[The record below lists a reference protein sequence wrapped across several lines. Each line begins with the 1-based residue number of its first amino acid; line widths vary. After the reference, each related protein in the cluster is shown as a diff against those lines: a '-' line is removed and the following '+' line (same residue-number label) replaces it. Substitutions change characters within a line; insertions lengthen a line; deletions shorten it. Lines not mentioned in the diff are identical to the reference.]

1 MPSCCTDVPFVI
13 CKIILVFIPLLL
25 LDCCCVCSTCSGWG
39 CRHLLPFPSLDLS
52 PPLSSFSLFIQP
64 PPLSPPFDQVY
75 SITQYFPPF
84 HEMLL
89 HLPAPSSAFFYIHNS
104 SSPSLLPLSRPP
116 ITSAFFSP
124 PLFSL
129 SMISPPSLLFPLHLV
144 VNLNFLLL
152 ISCYYFIFVTGT
164 TGGTREKKNLWCGEI
179 TKFYTWQMWRN
190 LKFLHRVILSILHI
204 FEACTLFDKG
214 NQAQKTRIACLHN
227 LLPFDYLKN
236 IRTRTNFVTGVSR
249 CSLCPLPP
257 PAPPPQPPQL
267 VRCKKL

>member
-1 MPSCCTDVPFVI
+1 
-13 CKIILVFIPLLL
+13 
-25 LDCCCVCSTCSGWG
+25 
-39 CRHLLPFPSLDLS
+39 
-52 PPLSSFSLFIQP
+52 
-64 PPLSPPFDQVY
+64 
-75 SITQYFPPF
+75 
-84 HEMLL
+84 MLL
-89 HLPAPSSAFFYIHNS
+89 QLPTPSSAFFYIHNS

-124 PLFSL
+124 PPFSL

>member
-1 MPSCCTDVPFVI
+1 M
-13 CKIILVFIPLLL
+13 LLL
-25 LDCCCVCSTCSGWG
+25 HICHWYH
-39 CRHLLPFPSLDLS
+39 RWYP
-52 PPLSSFSLFIQP
+52 
-64 PPLSPPFDQVY
+64 
-75 SITQYFPPF
+75 
-84 HEMLL
+84 
-89 HLPAPSSAFFYIHNS
+89 
-104 SSPSLLPLSRPP
+104 R
-116 ITSAFFSP
+116 
-124 PLFSL
+124 
-129 SMISPPSLLFPLHLV
+129 
-144 VNLNFLLL
+144 
-152 ISCYYFIFVTGT
+152 
-164 TGGTREKKNLWCGEI
+164 RKNLWCGEI

-267 VRCKKL
+267 VRCKKLKIGPTSAKQPPFRRHCGSTLVQSRVLGVMSCKMLKLKKSGKHPFWTDCTLDFQLQNLWAQAMCKAVFFSGTFVLKCKNYCWQNNLWILLRANSDTYLTKDQPQDRVSIILKRRFV